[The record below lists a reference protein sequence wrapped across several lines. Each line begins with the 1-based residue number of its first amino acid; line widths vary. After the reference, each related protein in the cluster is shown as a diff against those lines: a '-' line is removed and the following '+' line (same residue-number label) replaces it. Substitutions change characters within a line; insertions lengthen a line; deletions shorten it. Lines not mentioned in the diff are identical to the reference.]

1 MTPSSYYGDKTHKA
15 GDDKR
20 ALCGRPLDQSIH
32 VESYERLTCGA
43 CWAAVWRDV
52 LPEGC
57 RLEVRER
64 LEPHRAWGRLNV
76 KRAQVMGAI

>member
-1 MTPSSYYGDKTHKA
+1 MTPSSYYGDKTHRA

-20 ALCGRPLDQSIH
+20 ALCGRPLDQSIA

-43 CWAAVWRDV
+43 CWAAVWREV

-64 LEPHRAWGRLNV
+64 LTPRAAWAALEA
-76 KRAQVMGAI
+76 KREEVRR